1 MERLLPILVV
11 WPLAC
16 GFLVVLLAQVRGL
29 RRLTGVV
36 SLLGLTGGLAIAV
49 ELCRRIYGMHAAG
62 GEAAVSFGLWS
73 PAQPQLYADGL
84 STLLLLIINFV
95 GLTILVYSIA
105 YMRRYTSNW
114 LFQSL
119 FLVMVAA
126 MNGLVLAGDLFT
138 MYIFIETAAL
148 ASYALVAFGCE
159 AEELEASF
167 RYLVMGVIASTFILV
182 GVALIYSLTGQ
193 LDISQVA
200 RVLATG
206 KFASSPALLLAAGS
220 LLAGLAIKAA
230 VVPFHAWLPDAHPSA
245 PAPVSAMMSGVLIK
259 TGGVYAIARIVF
271 CMLGANASYAQLLLV
286 LGAASMVVGGLLSLG
301 QWDIKRMLA
310 YSSISQMGYII
321 LALGGGAYALSSGAG
336 RDIALLC
343 LVGAL
348 FHLFNH
354 AAFKSLLFLTSG
366 SIEYATG
373 TRRLDQL
380 GGLGRRMPV
389 TGFCCRIGA
398 LSIAGIPPFNGFFSK
413 VVIVIALVLAGLPA
427 LAALAV
433 AVAVLTLLIATKLQ
447 RYALEGQSSLQA
459 QQARETPW
467 PMGLSMVVLAM
478 VCVVAGVA
486 FFPLRQYLFD
496 PAAQALLRAPL
507 SQATGV
513 LP

>member
-1 MERLLPILVV
+1 MERLLPILVA

-16 GFLVVLLAQVRGL
+16 GFLVVALAQVRGL
-29 RRLTGVV
+29 HRLTGLI
-36 SLLGLTGGLAIAV
+36 SGLGLAGGLGMAV
-49 ELCRRIYGMHAAG
+49 ELCRRVYELHAAG
-62 GEAAVSFGLWS
+62 GQASFSFGLWS
-73 PAQPQLYADGL
+73 PAQAQLYADGL
-84 STLLLLIINFV
+84 SSLLLLIINFV
-95 GLTILVYSIA
+95 GLAILIYSVA
-105 YMRRYTSNW
+105 YMRRYTSTW

-138 MYIFIETAAL
+138 LYIFIETAAL

-182 GVALIYSLTGQ
+182 GVAQMYSLTGQ
-193 LDISQVA
+193 LNMIQIA
-200 RVLATG
+200 TVLARG
-206 KFASSPALLLAAGS
+206 KLASSPALLLAAGC

-230 VVPFHAWLPDAHPSA
+230 MVPFHAWLSDAHPSA
-245 PAPVSAMMSGVLIK
+245 PAPISAMMSGVLIK

-271 CMLGANASYAQLLLV
+271 SVLGANASYAQV
-286 LGAASMVVGGLLSLG
+286 LMAMGGVSMVVGALLSLG

-310 YSSISQMGYII
+310 YSSISQMGYVM
-321 LALGGGAYALSSGAG
+321 LALGAGAYALSSGAG

-343 LVGAL
+343 LVGAF

-354 AAFKSLLFLTSG
+354 AGFKSLLFLASG

-380 GGLGRRMPV
+380 GGLAQRMPV

-413 VVIVIALVLAGLPA
+413 LVIVIALVLAGLPA
-427 LAALAV
+427 LAVLAV
-433 AVAVLTLLIATKLQ
+433 AVAVLTLLIAVKLQ
-447 RYALEGQSSLQA
+447 RYALDGQSSLQA
-459 QQARETPW
+459 QQARESPW
-467 PMGLSMVVLAM
+467 PMGLSMVVLAL
-478 VCVVAGVA
+478 VCIGGGLA

-496 PAAQALLRAPL
+496 PAGQALLQAPL
-507 SQATGV
+507 SQAAGA